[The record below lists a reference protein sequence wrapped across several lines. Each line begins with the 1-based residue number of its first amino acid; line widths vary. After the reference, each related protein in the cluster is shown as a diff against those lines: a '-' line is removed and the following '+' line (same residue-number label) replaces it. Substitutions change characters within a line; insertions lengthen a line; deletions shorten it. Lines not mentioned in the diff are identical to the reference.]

1 MTILISNDDGV
12 HAPGI
17 RTLVHQLR
25 KSTEVFVMAP
35 DRDRSGASHSLT
47 LDRPLRVTELE
58 NGFYSINGTPK
69 DCVHLAVT
77 GWLPQPPSMVI
88 SGINHGYNLGDD
100 VLYSG
105 TVAAAMEGSFLGI
118 PSLAISLAYKN
129 GKPIHFATAAKV
141 AEILM
146 MHYNKHPL
154 PAGTLLNINI
164 PDLPFDQLKGFKVC
178 RLGTR
183 ERAEPIIQAE
193 DARGRRIYWV
203 GESGPALDAGPD
215 TDFWAIKHDMVS
227 ITPLHTDLTKYT
239 QLEDTQHW
247 SRDILLATS

>member
-1 MTILISNDDGV
+1 MTVLISNDDGV

-17 RTLVHQLR
+17 RILVNHLR
-25 KSTEVFVMAP
+25 KFCDVFVMAP

-77 GWLPQPPSMVI
+77 GWLTEPPTMVI

-105 TVAAAMEGSFLGI
+105 TVAAAMEGNYLGI
-118 PSLAISLAYKN
+118 PSLAISLAYKE
-129 GKPIHFATAAKV
+129 GGPTHFETAAEV
-141 AEILM
+141 AKILM
-146 MHYNKHPL
+146 FQHQKYPL
-154 PAGTLLNINI
+154 PRGTLLNVNV
-164 PDLPFDQLKGFKVC
+164 PDLPFKEIKGFKVC
-178 RLGTR
+178 RLGAR
-183 ERAEPIIQAE
+183 ERAEPVIQAL
-193 DARGRRIYWV
+193 DVKGRKIYWV
-203 GESGPALDAGPD
+203 GDCGPASDAGPD
-215 TDFWAIKHDMVS
+215 TDFWAIKHKMIS

-239 QLEDTQHW
+239 QLDDTRSW
-247 SRDILLATS
+247 SDDLAS

>member
-17 RTLVHQLR
+17 RALVKHLR
-25 KSTEVFVMAP
+25 QFTEVFVMAP

-77 GWLPQPPSMVI
+77 AWLPSPPSMVI
-88 SGINHGYNLGDD
+88 SGINHGYNLGGD
-100 VLYSG
+100 VIYSG
-105 TVAAAMEGSFLGI
+105 TVAAAMEGNFLGI
-118 PSLAISLAYKN
+118 PSLAISLAYKDN
-129 GKPIHFATAAKV
+129 NPTYFETAAEV
-141 AEILM
+141 AKILM
-146 MHYNKHPL
+146 FQHQKHPL
-154 PAGTLLNINI
+154 PSGTLLNINV
-164 PDLPFDQLKGFKVC
+164 PDVPFKELKGFKVC

-193 DARGRRIYWV
+193 DARGRKIYWV
-203 GESGPALDAGPD
+203 GESGAALDAGPD
-215 TDFWAIKHDMVS
+215 TDFWAINNNMVS
-227 ITPLHTDLTKYT
+227 ITPLHSDLTKYT
-239 QLEDTQHW
+239 LLEDTKGW
-247 SRDILLATS
+247 TEDIFFSPS